1 MSQKSSSQILP
12 LLEVGSEIQ
21 IKAFEDVKQVLSATV
36 TDVFE
41 DGFSA
46 MAEDDFYIEMYDD
59 KIDELVTLKIIG

>member
-21 IKAFEDVKQVLSATV
+21 IKAFEDVKQVLSTTV